1 MFALPAAMKSGANLA
16 YKRAGG
22 GTQVPPPLSRGA
34 TGEEAA
40 PMDIARSD
48 GVVLLDVDREALGAG
63 QLFAGG
69 DLHVLVGDNAV
80 QLHVGLDHG
89 ILH

>member
-40 PMDIARSD
+40 PMD
-48 GVVLLDVDREALGAG
+48 
-63 QLFAGG
+63 
-69 DLHVLVGDNAV
+69 NATNQTV
-80 QLHVGLDHG
+80 WFFCTYTGKLSVPDSFLPAVIFTFLSVTTQSS
-89 ILH
+89 

>member
-40 PMDIARSD
+40 PMDNSVKSD
-48 GVVLLDVDREALGAG
+48 GVLLLYVHREALGEMCIRDRYYG
-63 QLFAGG
+63 W
-69 DLHVLVGDNAV
+69 
-80 QLHVGLDHG
+80 
-89 ILH
+89 

>member
-34 TGEEAA
+34 T
-40 PMDIARSD
+40 
-48 GVVLLDVDREALGAG
+48 VVEPNVELDCVVTDKNVKITAG
-63 QLFAGG
+63 KKLSGTESFP
-69 DLHVLVGDNAV
+69 VYV
-80 QLHVGLDHG
+80 QKNHTV
-89 ILH
+89 

>member
-1 MFALPAAMKSGANLA
+1 MFALPAAVKSGANLA

-40 PMDIARSD
+40 PMD
-48 GVVLLDVDREALGAG
+48 
-63 QLFAGG
+63 
-69 DLHVLVGDNAV
+69 NAED
-80 QLHVGLDHG
+80 QTMWFFWT
-89 ILH
+89 